1 MAVFGSIALARA
13 VAFWRACRRT
23 LGAPDGEAPRSPGG
37 RSSELTPD
45 AELSLSDQTIA
56 RFVGGYI
63 SWCPVGLGYT
73 VSSARP
79 PALAASVR
87 ETERAHFVSAVA
99 SFARQCARRAAPV
112 AHNLHLSMS

>member
-63 SWCPVGLGYT
+63 SSGLKEVAGF
-73 VSSARP
+73 VIIILILMVRP
-79 PALAASVR
+79 YGLFGEKR
-87 ETERAHFVSAVA
+87 IER
-99 SFARQCARRAAPV
+99 
-112 AHNLHLSMS
+112 L